1 MNLWK
6 EISANEL
13 TINPFNKIG
22 KDWMLVTAGDEKN
35 MNTMTASWGSLGIMW
50 GKPVVY
56 TFIRPQ
62 RYTKEFIDSH
72 DTFSLCFF
80 DESYRKTL
88 SYLGTVSGRDENKVE
103 KSNLK
108 PCFID
113 GIPCFEESNLVIIAQ
128 KLYVQNMNPDCFI
141 DSSLDN
147 QWYAAKDYHT
157 MYVSEIKKIFIRS

>member
-72 DTFSLCFF
+72 DTFSLCFLM
-80 DESYRKTL
+80 SL
-88 SYLGTVSGRDENKVE
+88 IV
-103 KSNLK
+103 K
-108 PCFID
+108 P
-113 GIPCFEESNLVIIAQ
+113 
-128 KLYVQNMNPDCFI
+128 
-141 DSSLDN
+141 
-147 QWYAAKDYHT
+147 YHT
-157 MYVSEIKKIFIRS
+157 